1 MDDVLS
7 RPEPMFCENT
17 HSLSGSFALAYYAW
31 KTIEMSSQSG
41 CNLWWKHF
49 TSSSS
54 RHRILFFDRK
64 LLYMRPESSITRKK
78 PLRIGFISSF
88 FSSQSSI
95 WGNFGLTIRYLQ
107 SFPRFQV
114 DMIYYPRDDIT
125 ENDKKLS
132 LNPETNIYLSKFEP
146 TPYSVKLHEA
156 RSVIAS
162 REFDILVYLD
172 LYVVFE
178 CTCRSIA

>member
-1 MDDVLS
+1 
-7 RPEPMFCENT
+7 
-17 HSLSGSFALAYYAW
+17 
-31 KTIEMSSQSG
+31 
-41 CNLWWKHF
+41 
-49 TSSSS
+49 
-54 RHRILFFDRK
+54 
-64 LLYMRPESSITRKK
+64 
-78 PLRIGFISSF
+78 
-88 FSSQSSI
+88 
-95 WGNFGLTIRYLQ
+95 
-107 SFPRFQV
+107 
-114 DMIYYPRDDIT
+114 MIYYPRDDIT

-178 CTCRSIA
+178 CEAREFLIMSLKYHCNHLLVSLHTQEL